1 MKVVGAVSIES
12 VGRGSSPNDH
22 IALGTEI
29 KRADAEGLQN
39 IMLGEAK

>member
-22 IALGTEI
+22 IALGSEI
-29 KRADAEGLQN
+29 NRADPEGLPN